1 MLGSFC
7 FIILTGINNG
17 FSGGTRGETEIKMLI
32 PVHQIGYVKK
42 LGKDKYSTVKI
53 VNPPNDHHFEIKE
66 TAEEVAQI
74 IKKECKQ

>member
-7 FIILTGINNG
+7 FIVLVGMNDG
-17 FSGGTRGETEIKMLI
+17 VRGDTTETKMLI
-32 PVHQIGYVKK
+32 PVSQIGYVKK

-53 VNPPNDHHFEIKE
+53 ESSPNDQYFEIKE